1 MIHEAVPVYDEQ
13 LSRNMDMQDSPDIP
27 DGQELRIRLVV
38 T

>member
-1 MIHEAVPVYDEQ
+1 MIHEAVPVSDEE
-13 LSRNMDMQDSPDIP
+13 LCRNMDMQDSPDIP

>member
-1 MIHEAVPVYDEQ
+1 MIHEAVPVCDEE